1 LTVGY
6 LNHTK
11 NANYK
16 IVIKLEINVST
27 FFLFGLELLQ
37 TIYAEKYALLDDSL
51 LLIYLAN
58 LCSIYY

>member
-1 LTVGY
+1 MY
-6 LNHTK
+6 EH
-11 NANYK
+11 Y
-16 IVIKLEINVST
+16 
-27 FFLFGLELLQ
+27 FFIWIELLQ